1 MAHKMTW
8 LPHHTT
14 LSLSLSL
21 SLLNQ
26 PSSSWWQKHVVVAR
40 TLMDALVLIMPLNT
54 SPAIIVISHGRVVT
68 SLRRGWIFNDCY
80 EFTVTSQAD
89 SILKISQN
97 LAKLRATV

>member
-1 MAHKMTW
+1 M
-8 LPHHTT
+8 
-14 LSLSLSL
+14 
-21 SLLNQ
+21 
-26 PSSSWWQKHVVVAR
+26 VAR
-40 TLMDALVLIMPLNT
+40 TLMDALVLIMPLNNT
-54 SPAIIVISHGRVVT
+54 SPAITVISHGRVVT